1 MKPTTPYGNELEY
14 LTEPVVTANETAN
27 NVILNHMDVN
37 PGPKVPVVN
46 DFPDVFPKELPIK
59 PPK

>member
-1 MKPTTPYGNELEY
+1 LEY
-14 LTEPVVTANETAN
+14 LIEPVVTANGTAN
-27 NVILNHMDVN
+27 NVILNQMDVN

-46 DFPDVFPKELPIK
+46 EFPDVFPKELPIK